1 MAFEFGTI
9 DPGGDLPDEGV
20 DVFGSLAG
28 LSPEA
33 LISTAVYSASMN
45 AANTCRTLIT
55 ASLLHEQR
63 EEEYLLHRSAI
74 HSGEAGSI
82 DELLDRTAQAV
93 TGAEPYEQFGPNG
106 FEQATAELGA
116 ALNLTPAEARDLIRT
131 GDAMRYRLPLTGTT
145 LACGR
150 IDLDRFLIALKRT
163 DFVDNAT
170 MPIVD
175 AALAEAILAR
185 DPMSTARFTTMV
197 DQIVH
202 RQAPDAVKRRNDQ
215 ATRDRGVNIRPDRHQ
230 PGQSRITGHFPH
242 TDAAALNAQLT
253 SMATG
258 VHTGDPRTM
267 PQRRA
272 DALLALA
279 HGRQTLDCRCADCTP
294 PPAEQNLDTPEPAE
308 PADAATPDPEPTPV
322 AVPAVTDTAATEP
335 EDNAPVSEPTGDC
348 TCTCTSCR
356 APRPTYHIVG
366 NLTTLVGL
374 DNEPGMLDG
383 HGLIDAHTMRRLF
396 ADAVHTFITTGVRTD
411 PADADARAAA
421 AASTYVPSKKLQALV
436 RAGELC
442 CTFPGC
448 NQPVWTVDLDHTH
461 PYDHRH
467 PDRGGKTLQHNLKPL
482 CRFHHRIK
490 TFGRWRDSQD
500 EYLAV
505 WFEAPTGHT
514 YLGNPYTGR
523 DLFASLKTQPPDH
536 PARQRL
542 TDERDHRTDTHRRQQ
557 DEWDRNN
564 PPPF

>member
-1 MAFEFGTI
+1 MIA
-9 DPGGDLPDEGV
+9 
-20 DVFGSLAG
+20 
-28 LSPEA
+28 
-33 LISTAVYSASMN
+33 
-45 AANTCRTLIT
+45 

-63 EEEYLLHRSAI
+63 EEEYLLRRSEI
-74 HSGEAGSI
+74 HSGQARSV
-82 DELLDRTAQAV
+82 DDLLDKTAQVVAG
-93 TGAEPYEQFGPNG
+93 TDPYEQFGPNG

-116 ALNLTPAEARDLIRT
+116 ALTITAAEARGLIRT

-150 IDLDRFLIALKRT
+150 IDLRRFMIALNRT
-163 DFVDNAT
+163 DFVDDAT
-170 MPIVD
+170 MPMVD

-185 DPMSTARFTTMV
+185 DPMSTTRFTALV

-202 RQAPDAVKRRNDQ
+202 RQAPEAVKRRNDQ

-253 SMATG
+253 AMATG

-279 HGRQTLDCRCADCTP
+279 HGKQTLDCQCPDCAP
-294 PPAEQNLDTPEPAE
+294 PPAEQNLDTPEPA
-308 PADAATPDPEPTPV
+308 DAATPEPQPTPV
-322 AVPAVTDTAATEP
+322 AVPGVTDTTATEP
-335 EDNAPVSEPTGDC
+335 DDNAPVPEPTGDC

-374 DNEPGMLDG
+374 DNDPGMLDG

-396 ADAVHTFITTGVRTD
+396 ADAVHTFIPTGARTD

-542 TDERDHRTDTHRRQQ
+542 TDERAHRTDTHRRQQ
-557 DEWDRNN
+557 AEWDTNN

>member
-9 DPGGDLPDEGV
+9 DPGGDLPDAGF
-20 DVFGSLAG
+20 DVFKPLDG
-28 LSPEA
+28 LSAEA
-33 LISTAVYSASMN
+33 LVSTAAYSASMN
-45 AANTCRTLIT
+45 AANTCRTLIA

-63 EEEYLLHRSAI
+63 EEEYLLRRSEI
-74 HSGEAGSI
+74 HSGQARSV
-82 DELLDRTAQAV
+82 DDLLDKTAQVVAG
-93 TGAEPYEQFGPNG
+93 TDPYEQFGPNG

-116 ALNLTPAEARDLIRT
+116 ALTITAAEARGLIRT

-150 IDLDRFLIALKRT
+150 IDLRRFMIALNRT
-163 DFVDNAT
+163 DFVDDAT
-170 MPIVD
+170 MPMVD

-185 DPMSTARFTTMV
+185 DPMSTTRFTALV

-202 RQAPDAVKRRNDQ
+202 RQAPEAVKRRNDQ

-253 SMATG
+253 AMATG

-279 HGRQTLDCRCADCTP
+279 HGKQTLDCQCPDCAP
-294 PPAEQNLDTPEPAE
+294 PPAEQNLDTPEPA
-308 PADAATPDPEPTPV
+308 DAATPEPQPTPV
-322 AVPAVTDTAATEP
+322 AVPGVTDTTATEP
-335 EDNAPVSEPTGDC
+335 DDNAPVPEPTGDC

-366 NLTTLVGL
+366 NLTTLVGF
-374 DNEPGMLDG
+374 DNDPGMLDG

-396 ADAVHTFITTGVRTD
+396 ADAVHTFIPTGARTD

-542 TDERDHRTDTHRRQQ
+542 TDERAHRTDTHRRQQ
-557 DEWDRNN
+557 AEWDTNN